1 MAKVLVSI
9 KIYPSDVDV
18 SLDSLRKMI
27 VEALPNYASVYGFN
41 EEPIAFG
48 LVALIAHILLPEDRD
63 GAMDEIEFR
72 LKNIEKISQFE
83 TQMVRRV
90 S

>member
-72 LKNIEKISQFE
+72 LKDIEKISQFE